1 MRKNGVRVEVEDNHQ
16 HGNFSATSIFLR
28 GLLSLLLLI
37 VALLLEHLFTPVWF
51 TEWLKP
57 LPYLLAYLPVGLP
70 VIKEAIESLFSGE
83 LFSEFLLMTI
93 ATIGAFAIGEY
104 PEAVAVMLFYTV
116 GEGFQTLALNRARGS
131 IEALIDERP
140 DFVTLLKEDER
151 VVIAAQEV
159 DVEERVEL
167 KPGEKVALDGILISQ
182 EAFFDTS
189 SLTGESAPSTKRAG
203 EVVLAGMI
211 NLNRVAVVEV
221 TTPYNQSKLSEI
233 LQLIEQASQR
243 KAPTE
248 LFIRKF
254 AKYYTPF
261 VIFAA
266 LAIVLIPLLF
276 VANYNFSEWLY
287 RALIFLV
294 ISCPCALVISIPLGY
309 FGGIGA
315 AGKKGVLFK
324 GGNYLDALA
333 EIQHIAFDKTGTLTT
348 GQFTVKEIVINNYL
362 SEEGEVV
369 PTTERVLSMVRSV
382 ESFSTHPIAQA
393 ILSSPHFKGL
403 EEQIEVKDFQEVT
416 GEGAIG
422 VIDGVELIVGN
433 SKIMQRFGVE
443 HSVAPLK
450 IAESSILVAYNGQY
464 LGYIIVADQIRE
476 EAYST
481 IESLKRLGIKTSL
494 LSGDKSLVVESVA
507 KSVGIEES
515 YGDLLP
521 QDKVAKI
528 EEIKQ
533 RGERVAFVGDGVN
546 DSPVIA
552 FSDVGIAM
560 GGLGSDAAVE
570 IADVVIQDDNLHRIV
585 TSIEIG
591 KATKRVV
598 WQNIILAFVVKGL
611 VLALGAGGIATMWEA
626 VFADVGVA
634 LLAILNAARV
644 QRVRLTGQ
652 VSG

>member
-333 EIQHIAFDKTGTLTT
+333 EIQHIAFD
-348 GQFTVKEIVINNYL
+348 
-362 SEEGEVV
+362 
-369 PTTERVLSMVRSV
+369 
-382 ESFSTHPIAQA
+382 
-393 ILSSPHFKGL
+393 
-403 EEQIEVKDFQEVT
+403 
-416 GEGAIG
+416 
-422 VIDGVELIVGN
+422 
-433 SKIMQRFGVE
+433 
-443 HSVAPLK
+443 
-450 IAESSILVAYNGQY
+450 
-464 LGYIIVADQIRE
+464 
-476 EAYST
+476 
-481 IESLKRLGIKTSL
+481 
-494 LSGDKSLVVESVA
+494 
-507 KSVGIEES
+507 
-515 YGDLLP
+515 
-521 QDKVAKI
+521 
-528 EEIKQ
+528 
-533 RGERVAFVGDGVN
+533 
-546 DSPVIA
+546 
-552 FSDVGIAM
+552 
-560 GGLGSDAAVE
+560 
-570 IADVVIQDDNLHRIV
+570 
-585 TSIEIG
+585 
-591 KATKRVV
+591 
-598 WQNIILAFVVKGL
+598 
-611 VLALGAGGIATMWEA
+611 
-626 VFADVGVA
+626 
-634 LLAILNAARV
+634 
-644 QRVRLTGQ
+644 
-652 VSG
+652 